1 MQKYLFLRIKKSIF
15 LLKIYILEN
24 TISQYKPF
32 FTFLIKFLLFY
43 VVFAF
48 VYKMYLEQYDVEK
61 NEVDCFTEVVAHQTK
76 QFMLLFTDAAQSIK
90 HSEEP
95 SLKILFK
102 EKYVARVIEGCNAV
116 SVMILFAAFVF
127 AFSTQWKK
135 TLLFIVFGVVLIHVL
150 NVIRIA
156 LLSFALYYYPKY
168 EELLHGTI
176 FPLFIYGV
184 VFVLWILWVTKF
196 SGYVKRT
203 TTK

>member
-1 MQKYLFLRIKKSIF
+1 MK
-15 LLKIYILEN
+15 N

-32 FTFLIKFLLFY
+32 FIFLIKFLLFY

-48 VYKMYLEQYDVEK
+48 VYKAYLGQYDVEK
-61 NEVDCFTEVVAHQTK
+61 NEVDYFTKAVAHQTK
-76 QFMLLFTDAAQSIK
+76 QFMLVFTDDAQSIK

-95 SLKILFK
+95 SIKIFYK
-102 EKYVARVIEGCNAV
+102 QKYVARVIEGCNAI

-127 AFSTQWKK
+127 AFSILWKK
-135 TLLFIVFGVVLIHVL
+135 TVLYILFGIVLLHIL

-156 LLSFALYYYPKY
+156 FLSFALYYYPNY
-168 EELLHGTI
+168 QELLHETI

-184 VFVLWILWVTKF
+184 VFILWILWVTKY

-203 TTK
+203 SAK